1 MQQKSVD
8 VVRKL
13 GQAWNKH
20 DLDTVYG
27 LLHDDYREHLNG
39 KLVKEGRDATRE
51 ADQAIYNLVPDY
63 RREVDQLFGEGESV
77 ASLWRFLGTGPAGA
91 FELPLA
97 CFYKVRD
104 GLIVECWIHVDS
116 GDMARALGIDKN
128 EKAM

>member
-1 MQQKSVD
+1 MHKKSVD

-13 GQAWNKH
+13 GEAWNKH

-27 LLHDDYREHLNG
+27 LLHEDYREHWNG
-39 KLVKEGRDATRE
+39 KLVKQGREATRA
-51 ADQAIYNLVPDY
+51 ADQAIYGAVPDY

-97 CFYKVRD
+97 CFYKIRD
-104 GLIVECWIHVDS
+104 GLIVECWIHADS
-116 GDMARALGIDKN
+116 GDLARALGMSTH
-128 EKAM
+128 EKAP